1 MSLIWTVLALAIPL
15 SAQPPAPTPQE
26 NLLQSIR
33 EWKSFIPADPEA
45 PLHKKFMP
53 ELSVIKQRITT
64 GPHKIETLQADF
76 EVWKRKLLAELYVEN
91 ETAFFSD
98 PQRFEQYV
106 NDRLAITRAL
116 QTPKVNA
123 AAGNAQ
129 VKELRSSLGAF
140 SSWSGLSWA
149 YDRFREKSKTTSSP
163 FVVVDGSGGGPRAPE
178 KVVFTNLDVAK
189 AWQGRLRPE
198 RTAPPPSPD
207 LSNEPLDEAKLRA
220 ALRKDGAS
228 QAVIDAGFKYAKD
241 YNVDPRLVFGLMRQ
255 ESGFNPKAES
265 HAGAQG
271 LMQLMPQTAAG
282 LGVDN
287 PWNIWENVK
296 GGVKFLAGRL
306 KKWTS
311 DANAQLE
318 QFADWAQANYSEQI
332 AALHS
337 ARTNAQQAAALASL
351 KPMVDAAP
359 EGVRY
364 AIGAYNA
371 GDRGVTRWYKETRN
385 YVVFVLSN
393 FVRYHKKA
401 TA

>member
-1 MSLIWTVLALAIPL
+1 MSLIWTVLALTIPL
-15 SAQPPAPTPQE
+15 SAQQPAPTPQE
-26 NLLQSIR
+26 TLLKSIR
-33 EWKSFIPADPEA
+33 EWKTFIPADPEA

-53 ELSVIKQRITT
+53 ELALIKQRILT

-76 EVWKRKLLAELYVEN
+76 ELWKRKLLAELYVEN

-98 PQRFEQYV
+98 PQRFEKYV

-116 QTPKVNA
+116 QAPKLGA
-123 AAGNAQ
+123 EAGNAQ
-129 VKELRSSLGAF
+129 VKELRSSLGTF
-140 SSWSGLSWA
+140 TSWSGLSWA
-149 YDRFREKSKTTSSP
+149 YDRFREKSKAAPAT
-163 FVVVDGSGGGPRAPE
+163 VDGSGASIGGPE

-198 RTAPPPSPD
+198 RAAPPPSPD
-207 LSNEPLDEAKLRA
+207 LSGEPLDEGKLRA

-241 YNVDPRLVFGLMRQ
+241 YGVDPRLVFGLMRQ
-255 ESGFNPKAES
+255 ESRFNPNAES

-296 GGVKFLAGRL
+296 GGVSYLAGRL

-311 DANAQLE
+311 DATAQLE
-318 QFADWAQANYSEQI
+318 KFADWAQANYSEQI